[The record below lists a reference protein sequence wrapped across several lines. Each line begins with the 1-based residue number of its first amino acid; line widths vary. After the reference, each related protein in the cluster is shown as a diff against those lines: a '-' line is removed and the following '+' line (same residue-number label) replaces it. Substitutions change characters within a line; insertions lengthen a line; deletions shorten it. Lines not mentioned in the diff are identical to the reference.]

1 MKVMIILML
10 SILPLLPSFS
20 HGESA
25 ECSLENSDSKSNYFV
40 GNKELVGKLAEIYVE
55 DRYGKDN
62 AMREKP
68 YHISDKGNFWQVSGN
83 IDPNATGCV
92 FVIKIDKVNGRII
105 SFTHG
110 K

>member
-40 GNKELVGKLAEIYVE
+40 GNKELVGKLA
-55 DRYGKDN
+55 
-62 AMREKP
+62 
-68 YHISDKGNFWQVSGN
+68 
-83 IDPNATGCV
+83 
-92 FVIKIDKVNGRII
+92 
-105 SFTHG
+105 
-110 K
+110 

>member
-68 YHISDKGNFWQVSGN
+68 SY
-83 IDPNATGCV
+83 
-92 FVIKIDKVNGRII
+92 
-105 SFTHG
+105 
-110 K
+110 

>member
-40 GNKELVGKLAEIYVE
+40 GNKE
-55 DRYGKDN
+55 
-62 AMREKP
+62 
-68 YHISDKGNFWQVSGN
+68 
-83 IDPNATGCV
+83 
-92 FVIKIDKVNGRII
+92 
-105 SFTHG
+105 
-110 K
+110 

>member
-40 GNKELVGKLAEIYVE
+40 GNKELVGKLGNDSNLLIVFYVQIMP
-55 DRYGKDN
+55 DD
-62 AMREKP
+62 
-68 YHISDKGNFWQVSGN
+68 
-83 IDPNATGCV
+83 
-92 FVIKIDKVNGRII
+92 FVMQPHR
-105 SFTHG
+105 F
-110 K
+110 